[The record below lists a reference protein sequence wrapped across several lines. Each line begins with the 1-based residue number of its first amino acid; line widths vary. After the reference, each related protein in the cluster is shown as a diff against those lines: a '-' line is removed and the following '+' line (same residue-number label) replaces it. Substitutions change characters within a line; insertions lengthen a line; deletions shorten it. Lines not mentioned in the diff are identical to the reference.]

1 MYSVCVFCIV
11 ASLAIVGLSGCAP
24 RGSPQVVV
32 VTQVVTQI
40 VKEEAPQ
47 SGAVIVAT
55 EAPIPIADNTEQ
67 SSLEEAES
75 AATVEA
81 AIDKLLEE
89 AKPTQTE
96 GKETSPAV
104 TSPPV
109 RSTVRTG
116 SNASDTQAERATAL
130 LSTVVAQATQL
141 PPATATALI
150 ATAIFYIKPKSTP
163 NIPTLKTPLVA
174 IKPNEV
180 LVAKATL
187 VIKPTATTQTQIVV
201 VPKDAIA
208 VKPKVAEVLKA
219 IVPTATPA
227 PTLASVVVKI
237 TPKIAIIATA
247 TPEPPKISARVAE
260 TVNGNEMIFRVI
272 AFDSAVGKNDG
283 DGVDRVDLVILDASG
298 KQAHKQTE
306 RSKPYCAFGD
316 NNGRCNRR
324 AINRG
329 RYTLRATVFAKN
341 GATANVSAQVEV
353 R

>member
-1 MYSVCVFCIV
+1 MNRIFVFCIV
-11 ASLAIVGLSGCAP
+11 ASLAIVGLSGCVP
-24 RGSPQVVV
+24 SGSPQVVV

-40 VKEEAPQ
+40 VKGEAPQ

-55 EAPIPIADNTEQ
+55 EAPISVADNTEQ

-89 AKPTQTE
+89 AKQAQTE
-96 GKETSPAV
+96 GKATSLSV
-104 TSPPV
+104 TSTPDQ
-109 RSTVRTG
+109 STSRTG
-116 SNASDTQAERATAL
+116 SNTSDTRTERATAL

-141 PPATATALI
+141 PPATATALV
-150 ATAIFYIKPKSTP
+150 ATAIYYIKPKTTP
-163 NIPTLKTPLVA
+163 NIPKLKTPLVA

-208 VKPKVAEVLKA
+208 VKPKVTEVLKA

-227 PTLASVVVKI
+227 PTLAGVVVKI

-260 TVNGNEMIFRVI
+260 TVNGNEMIFRVV
-272 AFDSAVGKNDG
+272 AFDTAVGKNDG

-324 AINRG
+324 ALNPG
-329 RYTLRATVFAKN
+329 RYTLQATVFAKN
-341 GATANVSAQVEV
+341 GARANVSTQVVV